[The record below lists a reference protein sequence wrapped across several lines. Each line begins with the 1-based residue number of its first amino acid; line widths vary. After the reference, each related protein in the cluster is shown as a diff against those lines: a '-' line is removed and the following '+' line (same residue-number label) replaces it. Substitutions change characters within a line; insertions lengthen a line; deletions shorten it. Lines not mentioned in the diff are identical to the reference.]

1 MGLAWDIMFWS
12 VCINVAI
19 GMCGFMINNGELF
32 GGKPGYKN
40 ISDTGLTYTLSGNEL
55 KDLNASA
62 GNPILQAID
71 AGKFVITAI
80 SMFFTFIAG
89 IIWVYP
95 TLVTLFGIPMWIA
108 GGLESLLAIIV
119 IWNLISWYTNK
130 DYRY

>member
-40 ISDTGLTYTLSGNEL
+40 VSDTGLTYTLSGNVAN
-55 KDLNASA
+55 LNASEA
-62 GNPILQAID
+62 GPLSVLI
-71 AGKFVITAI
+71 GSGGFVLSAI

-108 GGLESLLAIIV
+108 GGLETLLAIVV